1 MKSTLNPIAALVASV
16 ALVVV
21 AGASSAGAAPEAPVV
36 TIDNFAFA
44 PVEISIPAG
53 TTLTWTNQQAARHT
67 TTSDTG
73 VWDSDVMA
81 RDQSFAFTFDQAGDF
96 AYHCDIHPEM
106 LGVVH
111 VVAAVAAA
119 PVDEPVVEAA
129 PIEEAAP
136 VEVAAPAEVVV
147 VAEPAPA
154 PVAPTV
160 APTVAPAPTLAPPA
174 PTAKPQPA
182 YVYPTPTPKPASS
195 YYGY

>member
-21 AGASSAGAAPEAPVV
+21 AGASSAGAAPEPQAI

-44 PVEISIPAG
+44 PAEISVPVGA
-53 TTLTWTNQQAARHT
+53 TMTWTNLQSARHT

-81 RDQSFAFTFDQAGDF
+81 RDQSFAFTFEQAGDF

-106 LGVVH
+106 VGVVH
-111 VVAAVAAA
+111 VLAAAAEEVVVAEAPAAVEA
-119 PVDEPVVEAA
+119 PAVVE
-129 PIEEAAP
+129 
-136 VEVAAPAEVVV
+136 APAEVVV
-147 VAEPAPA
+147 VAEPPPA
-154 PVAPTV
+154 
-160 APTVAPAPTLAPPA
+160 APPA
-174 PTAKPQPA
+174 PAAKPQPA
-182 YVYPTPTPKPASS
+182 YAYPTPTPKPASS

>member
-1 MKSTLNPIAALVASV
+1 M
-16 ALVVV
+16 VVV
-21 AGASSAGAAPEAPVV
+21 AGASSAGAAAVAPVV

-44 PVEISIPAG
+44 PADISIPVG
-53 TTLTWTNQQAARHT
+53 TTMTWTNLQGARHT

-111 VVAAVAAA
+111 VVAAVTAA

-129 PIEEAAP
+129 PAEEAAP

-154 PVAPTV
+154 APTAAPTV
-160 APTVAPAPTLAPPA
+160 APPAPTQAPPA

-182 YVYPTPTPKPASS
+182 YVYPTPTPKPVPS
-195 YYGY
+195 YTGY

>member
-1 MKSTLNPIAALVASV
+1 MKSTLNPIATLVASV

-21 AGASSAGAAPEAPVV
+21 AGASSAGAAPEDQVI

-44 PVEISIPAG
+44 PAEISIPVG
-53 TTLTWTNQQAARHT
+53 STMTWTNVQSARHT

-111 VVAAVAAA
+111 VVAAAAA
-119 PVDEPVVEAA
+119 PEEVIVD
-129 PIEEAAP
+129 EAAP
-136 VEVAAPAEVVV
+136 VEAPAEVVV

-154 PVAPTV
+154 APTA
-160 APTVAPAPTLAPPA
+160 APTAPPAPTIAPTAPPA

-182 YVYPTPTPKPASS
+182 YVYPTPTPKP